1 MWFFEWARHYARS
14 RVDLLLVPR
23 ASPHASVKKWLAG
36 GQTAAVCS
44 GAYCLS
50 SNLWAPAGGKAD
62 LGGLGSITDPEG
74 NILATTGPD
83 DPFTTVEIDLAFAWL
98 SKRTY
103 PRYIKE

>member
-1 MWFFEWARHYARS
+1 MGAALCQFPRRS
-14 RVDLLLVPR
+14 AAGAACKPACVRQ
-23 ASPHASVKKWLAG
+23 KWLAG

-62 LGGLGSITDPEG
+62 LGGLGWITDPEG

-83 DPFTTVEIDLAFAWL
+83 DPFATAEIDLAFAQD

-103 PRYIKE
+103 PRYVPE

>member
-1 MWFFEWARHYARS
+1 MP
-14 RVDLLLVPR
+14 VP
-23 ASPHASVKKWLAG
+23 ASICCWCRGPTGVHPSKKSLSG
-36 GQTAAVCS
+36 GQNAAVCS

-50 SNLWAPAGGKAD
+50 LNLWAPAGGKAD
-62 LGGLGSITDPEG
+62 LGGLGWITDPEG

-103 PRYIKE
+103 PRYITE